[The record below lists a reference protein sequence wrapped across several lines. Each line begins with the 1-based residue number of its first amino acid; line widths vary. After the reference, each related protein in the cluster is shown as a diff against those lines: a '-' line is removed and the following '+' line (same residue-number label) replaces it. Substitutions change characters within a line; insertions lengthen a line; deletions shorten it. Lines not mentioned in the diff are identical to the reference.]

1 MRSVSDRVI
10 AEILMRFTD
19 AESREGKFVMSI
31 VTSTIL
37 EEVVMVEPLT
47 LSGSKKRKNTVEEG
61 DGP

>member
-19 AESREGKFVMSI
+19 AEGREGKSVMSI

>member
-1 MRSVSDRVI
+1 VRSVSDRVI

-19 AESREGKFVMSI
+19 AEGREGKSVMSI

>member
-1 MRSVSDRVI
+1 MCSVSDRVI

-19 AESREGKFVMSI
+19 AESREGKSVMSI

>member
-1 MRSVSDRVI
+1 MSDRVI

>member
-1 MRSVSDRVI
+1 VRSVSDRVI